1 MQFIFTKKRLKIM
14 KEKLDSCINLLTKA
28 KELVSLEAN
37 PNIELAL
44 EMLEKS
50 QEILNEF
57 ALIDDSEKN
66 QYKDQLLEI
75 QALGQMIN
83 QKLAQEKDVLQR
95 KVLLNNKMNRAVKG
109 YAKG

>member
-1 MQFIFTKKRLKIM
+1 MM

-28 KELVSLEAN
+28 KELVSLETN

-50 QEILNEF
+50 QDILNEF
-57 ALIDDSEKN
+57 TLIEDSEKN
-66 QYKDQLLEI
+66 QYKDQLIEI

-83 QKLAQEKDVLQR
+83 QKLAKEKDILQK